1 MNTKWRLRLLKIE
14 TFNKIQ
20 EKNNI
25 LAFFPIFIPIL
36 IEQFFQ
42 TLIGN
47 VDILLLSQ
55 YSDDGVAAVGI
66 ANQII
71 VIVAII
77 LSIF

>member
-47 VDILLLSQ
+47 VDTQMMELQQLAL
-55 YSDDGVAAVGI
+55 
-66 ANQII
+66 QIK
-71 VIVAII
+71 
-77 LSIF
+77 